1 VTTAGLLVRS
11 AWRRPARV
19 IGTLAGVAVAVAA
32 FGFLR
37 TAIRAY
43 HAGVD
48 AAAKERL
55 VVRSRASLAQRLPIA
70 HKEKIARVPGVTH
83 VAAADW
89 FGGVYIDKKNF
100 FLSLAVDPD
109 PFLKVF
115 PEYLLSDEE
124 KRAFLADRAGCI
136 VGDKLARKY
145 GWELGTRITLQG
157 NMFPGDWTY
166 TVRGIYRPR
175 DPSTIATQL
184 FFHWQLLDER
194 VEPERH
200 GEALAFFVGVDD
212 PARAAEIAQAI
223 DASFGESEIQTLS
236 ESERSFQLTFISMA
250 GMVLDVLRAIC
261 ALLLVVITLVMAGA
275 IATSVRERTS
285 ELAVM
290 RTLGFGRGRLAIL
303 IAAESALIAG
313 CGGLVGVLFAEGLV
327 RSFAAFMDKNMG
339 SFFPIFVLEPA
350 TAYWMMGAA
359 LALGLTAALI
369 PAWRAF
375 RINVAQALRRA

>member
-1 VTTAGLLVRS
+1 LTHAGLLVRS
-11 AWRRPARV
+11 AWRRPARA
-19 IGTLAGVAVAVAA
+19 IGTMAGVAVAVAA

-48 AAAKERL
+48 ASAKERL
-55 VVRSRASLAQRLPIA
+55 VVRSRASMAQRLPIA
-70 HKEKIARVPGVTH
+70 HGQKIARVPGVTR

-100 FLSLAVDPD
+100 FLSLAVDAE
-109 PFLKVF
+109 PFLALF
-115 PEYLLSDEE
+115 PEYLLSDQE
-124 KRAFLADRAGCI
+124 KRDFLADRSGCI

-145 GWELGTRITLQG
+145 GWQPGTRVTLQG
-157 NMFPGDWTY
+157 NMFPGDWTF
-166 TVRGIYRPR
+166 TVRGVYRPR
-175 DPSTIATQL
+175 DASTIATQF
-184 FFHWQLLDER
+184 FFHWAFLDER
-194 VEPERH
+194 VGPEQH
-200 GEALAFFVGVDD
+200 GEALAFFAGVDD
-212 PARAAEIAQAI
+212 SARAAEIAQAI
-223 DASFGESEIQTLS
+223 DASFGESEIATLS

-290 RTLGFGRGRLAIL
+290 RTLGFGRGRLAAL
-303 IAAESALIAG
+303 VAGEAALIAG
-313 CGGLVGVLFAEGLV
+313 LGGLIGLGFAELLV
-327 RSFAAFMDKNMG
+327 RSFSAFMDRSIG
-339 SFFPIFVLEPA
+339 YFFPIFVLERD
-350 TAYWMMGAA
+350 TALWVVAAA
-359 LALGLTAALI
+359 LSLGLLAALV

-375 RINVAQALRRA
+375 RLDVAQALRRA